1 MSKKADLSELFFSRT
16 RDFLDIFLTR
26 QELKSE
32 HTVKAY
38 RISLARFCRYV
49 TEEKGISVLT
59 FRFTD
64 CTYDFVL
71 EYIQHLRDTDHLSNS
86 TLNQR
91 LAAIKSYLKYVSD
104 SDITLMQ
111 VYMSVCKVPLMK
123 LPKLQRAVLE
133 RDELALLFN
142 APTHTRFGNRD
153 RTILI
158 LLFDSA
164 IRVSELTSITLGD
177 VSLRSSE
184 SHIVIHGKGKK
195 MRSVVLNDR
204 CAAHVREYI
213 KKFHK
218 PDASSATPLFYTVIH
233 GNMTSMSQRNIE
245 RILKKYSD
253 AVRSEHPELPD
264 SVYPHM
270 LRRSRATGLYRDGVP
285 IEMISAILGHLN
297 SETTKIYAIP
307 SVEQLRNA
315 LNNGVADDAST
326 EKLWEGREDEIMR
339 MFGLK

>member
-1 MSKKADLSELFFSRT
+1 MSKKAELSELFFSKT
-16 RDFLDIFLTR
+16 RDFLDLFLIR
-26 QELKSE
+26 QEQKSR

-38 RISLARFCRYV
+38 RISLSQFYSYV
-49 TEEKGISVLT
+49 TAEKGISVMT

-71 EYIQHLRDTDHLSNS
+71 EYLQHLRDSDHLSNS

-91 LAAIKSYLKYVSD
+91 LAAIKAYLKYVSD

-133 RDELALLFN
+133 KDELSLLFN
-142 APTHTRFGNRD
+142 APANTRFGNRD

-164 IRVSELTSITLGD
+164 IRVSEMTSITLGD
-177 VSLRSSE
+177 VNLRSSG
-184 SHIVIHGKGKK
+184 SSIVIHGKGKK
-195 MRSVVLNDR
+195 MRSVILNDR
-204 CAAHVREYI
+204 SAAHVKEYI
-213 KKFHK
+213 RKFHK
-218 PDASSATPLFYTVIH
+218 PDAGPDTPLFFTVIH
-233 GNMTSMSQRNIE
+233 GNMTPMSQRNIE
-245 RILKKYSD
+245 RILKKYAD
-253 AVRSEHPELPD
+253 AVRREHPGIPD

-285 IEMISAILGHLN
+285 IEMISAILGHSN

-315 LNNGVADDAST
+315 LNKGTPDDDST
-326 EKLWEGREDEIMR
+326 GKLWEGREDEIMR

>member
-16 RDFLDIFLTR
+16 WDFLDLFLAR
-26 QELKSE
+26 QELRSG
-32 HTVKAY
+32 HTIKAY
-38 RISLARFCRYV
+38 KISLARFYRYV
-49 TEEKGISVLT
+49 IEEKGISVMT

-71 EYIQHLRDTDHLSNS
+71 EYLQHLRDADHLANS

-123 LPKLQRAVLE
+123 LPKLQREVLE
-133 RDELALLFN
+133 KDELALLFN
-142 APTHTRFGNRD
+142 APAHTRFGNRD
-153 RTILI
+153 RTILV

-177 VSLRSSE
+177 VSLRTSG
-184 SHIVIHGKGKK
+184 SHIVIHGK
-195 MRSVVLNDR
+195 
-204 CAAHVREYI
+204 AAS
-213 KKFHK
+213 
-218 PDASSATPLFYTVIH
+218 DTPLFYTIIH

-253 AVRSEHPELPD
+253 TVRNEHPGLPE

-285 IEMISAILGHLN
+285 IEMISAILGHSN

-315 LNNGVADDAST
+315 LNNGVEDDSSG
-326 EKLWEGREDEIMR
+326 EKLWEGREDEIMG